1 MALPQGNVSLPFD
14 ACTTLRWDTLPH
26 NYKLHTFVCNMM
38 KTTTNKAAPSLT
50 PLMRV
55 YESRRSEP
63 LFSHI

>member
-1 MALPQGNVSLPFD
+1 MMALPQGNVSLPFD

-38 KTTTNKAAPSLT
+38 KTTQPMRLT